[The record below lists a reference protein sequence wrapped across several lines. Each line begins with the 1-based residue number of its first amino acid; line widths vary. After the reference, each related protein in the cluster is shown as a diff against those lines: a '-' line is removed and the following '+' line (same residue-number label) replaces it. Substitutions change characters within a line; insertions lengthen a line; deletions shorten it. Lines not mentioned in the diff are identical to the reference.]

1 MEEKNQRFRQE
12 PRRRRSCG
20 CGCCAG
26 CLGAFVLILVVLAV
40 LGVFFYNDIRSAF
53 NGFQQTIS
61 QENLRQ
67 QPVNLAAG
75 DPFSVLLLGIDS
87 GDFERTDQGRSD
99 TIMLSSVNPHN
110 NQTTILSIPRD
121 TRVYINEVGYED
133 KLNHAYAYGGAG
145 AAVNAVQSLLNVP
158 IDYYITV
165 DMAGLQQLIDAIGGI
180 QLTPS
185 IDTYQ
190 DGYQFIAGQ
199 TLIVDGAGALAYVRN
214 RQDDPRGDY
223 GRQARQR
230 EVVLAT
236 LNAVGSIDSL
246 INYRPLLG
254 TLEQAVTTN
263 LSFEQLMTFFQNY
276 RNVADSV
283 IEEQLNG
290 EGVTIDNIYYEVI
303 PEAELNRVQQL
314 LRGELE
320 LS

>member
-1 MEEKNQRFRQE
+1 
-12 PRRRRSCG
+12 
-20 CGCCAG
+20 
-26 CLGAFVLILVVLAV
+26 
-40 LGVFFYNDIRSAF
+40 
-53 NGFQQTIS
+53 
-61 QENLRQ
+61 
-67 QPVNLAAG
+67 
-75 DPFSVLLLGIDS
+75 
-87 GDFERTDQGRSD
+87 
-99 TIMLSSVNPHN
+99 MLSSVNPHN

-185 IDTYQ
+185 IDVYQ